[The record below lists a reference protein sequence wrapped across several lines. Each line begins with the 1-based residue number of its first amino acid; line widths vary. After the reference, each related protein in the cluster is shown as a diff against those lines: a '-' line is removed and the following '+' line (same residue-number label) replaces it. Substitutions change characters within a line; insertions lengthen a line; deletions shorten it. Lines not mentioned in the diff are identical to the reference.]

1 MMRCYSTWNIP
12 LDQNLGYLRRIFRR
26 DKLLMKFV
34 NNRDQ
39 NIIFENELSSME
51 MIESLSTI
59 LSWIIN
65 KSVNSF
71 PFHLLYFI
79 IVITC
84 CRTNLI
90 QIKRYVLNWSFLL
103 PINSHQ
109 GVYYYVFQLLRW
121 VKRKVWPMKWY
132 FSST

>member
-1 MMRCYSTWNIP
+1 MMRCHSTWNIP
-12 LDQNLGYLRRIFRR
+12 LSQNLEYLRRISRR
-26 DKLLMKFV
+26 EKLLIKLMKFI
-34 NNRDQ
+34 NSRSQD
-39 NIIFENELSSME
+39 IIFENELSSME
-51 MIESLSTI
+51 MIERLSTI

-79 IVITC
+79 IIITC

-90 QIKRYVLNWSFLL
+90 QIKWYVLNWSFLL

-109 GVYYYVFQLLRW
+109 AVCYYVLQLSRWLR
-121 VKRKVWPMKWY
+121 RQVWPMK
-132 FSST
+132 